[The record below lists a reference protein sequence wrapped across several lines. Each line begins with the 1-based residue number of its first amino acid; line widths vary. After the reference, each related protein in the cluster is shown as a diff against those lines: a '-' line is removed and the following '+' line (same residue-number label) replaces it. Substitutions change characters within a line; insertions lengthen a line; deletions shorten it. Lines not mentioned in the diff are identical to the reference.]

1 MDDKKIISLYFDRN
15 QTAITETSKKY
26 GRYLHKIS
34 YNILADMSDAEECVN
49 DTYLTAWNTIPPK
62 KPSVLSVFLAR
73 ITRFASIDV
82 LRRKT
87 ADKRG
92 GGEYMLSLDE
102 LRSVVSG
109 NSGPEEDAIEKELVL
124 AIDRFLKSLSRDA
137 CDIFVMRYF
146 YADSI
151 KDIAKYVG
159 KSEQN
164 IKTSLHRTR
173 LGLSEF
179 LKKEGY
185 TV

>member
-92 GGEYMLSLDE
+92 GGEMPLLLEE
-102 LRSVVSG
+102 LGDCVSNGDSVF
-109 NSGPEEDAIEKELVL
+109 EEYAKKAL
-124 AIDRFLKSLSRDA
+124 AEALQKFLWALPMRDRTVFLK
-137 CDIFVMRYF
+137 RYF
-146 YADSI
+146 YAMSVS
-151 KDIAKYVG
+151 DIARQMGMTENNVSKVL
-159 KSEQN
+159 S
-164 IKTSLHRTR
+164 RTR
-173 LGLSEF
+173 EK
-179 LKKEGY
+179 LKLCLEKEDD
-185 TV
+185 V